1 VGGNDDLAAIWRWFG
16 ERHFR
21 GESPIYERIATA
33 VAADEEVLTLLR
45 QAPPAAHLPLAPLA
59 AAGSLLLDGLDH
71 PLGDVYRGRS
81 HADAG
86 PLFLDLCRR
95 HRDSL
100 LAILQTRRVQTN
112 DCGRSALIAP
122 ALTWATRQT
131 PGPYWLIDVG
141 ASAGINLLCD
151 RYRLDYGEHGAT
163 GPPDSPVQISC
174 AVTAGDPPIADR
186 VPDLVGRVGID
197 VSPIDLS
204 DPADARWLLAC
215 VWPDSGRTDRVE
227 ASIALVQQ
235 HPPRLIAGRATD
247 ALPSVLGELP
257 AHGTA
262 IVMTTWAFS
271 YFSTDERAEFIEL
284 LRTESD
290 LRSVVWLCCETA
302 GVVDVFDRLDEQGPP
317 GHHLLGAMVI
327 ERGTATPHLLAH
339 VHPHGNWLDW
349 RARPVHPPSPAPDL

>member
-1 VGGNDDLAAIWRWFG
+1 VGGNDDLAEVWRWFG
-16 ERHFR
+16 AQHFR
-21 GESPIYERIATA
+21 GESPIYERIAMA
-33 VAADEEVLTLLR
+33 VAADDEVLALLR
-45 QAPPAAHLPLAPLA
+45 HAPPAAHLPLVPLA
-59 AAGSLLLDGLDH
+59 AARSLLLEGLDH
-71 PLGDVYRGRS
+71 PLGEVYRGRS
-81 HADAG
+81 DADPG

-122 ALTWATRQT
+122 ALTWTTRRT
-131 PGPYWLIDVG
+131 SGPYWLIDVG

-151 RYRLDYGEHGAT
+151 RFRLDYGAHGAT
-163 GPPDSPVQISC
+163 GPADSPVGISC
-174 AVTAGDPPIADR
+174 QVKAGDPPIADR

-197 VSPIDLS
+197 ASPIDLS

-215 VWPDSGRTDRVE
+215 VWPDSGRADRVE
-227 ASIALVQQ
+227 ASIALAQQ

-247 ALPSVLGELP
+247 VLPSVLGELP
-257 AHGTA
+257 ADVTA

-284 LRTESD
+284 LRAESD
-290 LRSVVWLCCETA
+290 RRDVVWVCCETA
-302 GVVDVFDRLDEQGPP
+302 GVVEEFDRLDEADPP
-317 GHHLLGAMVI
+317 GHHLLGATVFQC
-327 ERGTATPHLLAH
+327 GTATPHLLAH

-349 RARPVHPPSPAPDL
+349 RTAPSTPPSPAPDL